1 MAFPSQ
7 TSGTGLEPYISSREK
22 GQAIITHLPNSVA
35 NNTYD
40 YVIIG

>member
-7 TSGTGLEPYISSREK
+7 TSGTGIEPYISARSK
-22 GQAIITHLPNSVA
+22 GQATITHLPNSVA